1 MAMESDKVMFEIYR
15 DGTYTGKYR
24 VVYYTE
30 LNENN
35 KEWEI
40 NKAMAGEHF
49 YDGFIRNFRK
59 DEAKDI
65 IESVLKRLNDG
76 EKLTPDELV
85 LLAGVV
91 ALPSSDPSVR
101 EFLSRPHRVDGSARV
116 ENCVFNGM
124 LIQRAWIFIADP
136 DSRSQFQPPPYVVTQ
151 PMSAKARIVK
161 PGISRSAARRGGR
174 KRRSRG

>member
-15 DGTYTGKYR
+15 DSTYSGKYR

-49 YDGFIRNFRK
+49 YDGFIRNYRK

-65 IESVLKRLNDG
+65 IEAVLKRLNEG
-76 EKLTPDELV
+76 EKLGPNDVES
-85 LLAGVV
+85 
-91 ALPSSDPSVR
+91 ALG
-101 EFLSRPHRVDGSARV
+101 EHSA
-116 ENCVFNGM
+116 
-124 LIQRAWIFIADP
+124 
-136 DSRSQFQPPPYVVTQ
+136 T
-151 PMSAKARIVK
+151 K
-161 PGISRSAARRGGR
+161 
-174 KRRSRG
+174 

>member
-15 DGTYTGKYR
+15 DSTYSGKYR

-49 YDGFIRNFRK
+49 YDGFIRNFAK

-65 IESVLKRLNDG
+65 IDAVLKRLNEG
-76 EKLTPDELV
+76 EKLGPDDVE
-85 LLAGVV
+85 A
-91 ALPSSDPSVR
+91 ALGK
-101 EFLSRPHRVDGSARV
+101 HSA
-116 ENCVFNGM
+116 
-124 LIQRAWIFIADP
+124 
-136 DSRSQFQPPPYVVTQ
+136 S
-151 PMSAKARIVK
+151 K
-161 PGISRSAARRGGR
+161 
-174 KRRSRG
+174 